1 MAKGVKYMALL
12 DFKCEKCGE
21 NFFEIV
27 KGENEKV
34 KCPKC
39 GSESTRRV
47 YKGKFYGKSGGGCS
61 GGNCGSCAGCG
72 H

>member
-1 MAKGVKYMALL
+1 MPLIDY
-12 DFKCEKCGE
+12 KCEKCGE
-21 NFFEIV
+21 EFFEIT

-39 GSESTRRV
+39 GNIDVKRI
-47 YKGKFYGKSGGGCS
+47 YKGKYYGKGSAGCS
-61 GGNCGSCAGCG
+61 GSCSNCGGC